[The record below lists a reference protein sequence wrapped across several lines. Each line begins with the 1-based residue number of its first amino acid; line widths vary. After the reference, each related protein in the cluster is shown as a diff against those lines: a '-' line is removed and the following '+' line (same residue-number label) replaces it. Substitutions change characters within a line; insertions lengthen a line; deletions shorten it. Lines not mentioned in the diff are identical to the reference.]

1 MSLKKKTE
9 VRTGKMVRELMLADE
24 DVNASLIMVY
34 SENGVNAEIKIEGL
48 TPKCN
53 EELFLSGNVD
63 WNKSVI
69 YKIVDFTG
77 NAEVGKVTLT
87 AMNKNN
93 VSLQIE
99 RVMWSKGTK
108 EEVAEDVTE
117 ATPVEKKPAPKKEVI
132 VDVPKP
138 VTPVAKPVTKP
149 MEPITSVAP
158 TPAPP
163 KRVEPVSEKVV
174 PAPSP
179 KRVEAVI
186 EKANPA
192 PTKKEETISMTKKEA
207 VTPAPKASA
216 ETNSALQTNYVKL
229 VKKAVE
235 VCQDYELG
243 IDVDD
248 SIESLKAELTSQG
261 ISVAFDKEI
270 MDVVNR
276 LRSLQDKGIKVEKV
290 LNLL

>member
-1 MSLKKKTE
+1 MSVKKKTQ

-93 VSLQIE
+93 VSLEIE
-99 RVMWSKGTK
+99 RVMWSKENK
-108 EEVAEDVTE
+108 EAAEQEETQVE
-117 ATPVEKKPAPKKEVI
+117 AAPKKEVVVEAPKAI
-132 VDVPKP
+132 TPAPKP
-138 VTPVAKPVTKP
+138 VTHVETPAMAPKPTPVPTPKPV
-149 MEPITSVAP
+149 S
-158 TPAPP
+158 
-163 KRVEPVSEKVV
+163 
-174 PAPSP
+174 
-179 KRVEAVI
+179 VEAAV
-186 EKANPA
+186 EL
-192 PTKKEETISMTKKEA
+192 
-207 VTPAPKASA
+207 VTPAPVKKAVPTPVTKQETA
-216 ETNSALQTNYVKL
+216 PVAPAKPKQPALTETNSKLQENYVKL
-229 VKKAVE
+229 VKKTIE

-243 IDVDD
+243 IDIDD
-248 SIESLKAELTSQG
+248 SIESLKEELQSQG
-261 ISVAFDKEI
+261 ISVTFDKEI
-270 MDVVNR
+270 MDVVSR

>member
-1 MSLKKKTE
+1 MSVKKKTQ

-93 VSLQIE
+93 VSLEVE
-99 RVMWSKGTK
+99 RVMWSKENK
-108 EEVAEDVTE
+108 EAAEQEE
-117 ATPVEKKPAPKKEVI
+117 AVVEAPK
-132 VDVPKP
+132 
-138 VTPVAKPVTKP
+138 
-149 MEPITSVAP
+149 
-158 TPAPP
+158 
-163 KRVEPVSEKVV
+163 
-174 PAPSP
+174 
-179 KRVEAVI
+179 
-186 EKANPA
+186 
-192 PTKKEETISMTKKEA
+192 A
-207 VTPAPKASA
+207 VTPAPKPVTRVETPAAPKPTPVPTPKPVSVEA
-216 ETNSALQTNYVKL
+216 AVELSTPAPVKKAVPTPVTKQETAPVAPAKPKQPALTETNTKLQENYVKL
-229 VKKAVE
+229 VKKTIE

-243 IDVDD
+243 IDIDD
-248 SIESLKAELTSQG
+248 SIESLKQELQSQG
-261 ISVAFDKEI
+261 ISVTFDKEI

>member
-1 MSLKKKTE
+1 MSVKKKTQ

-93 VSLQIE
+93 VSLEIE
-99 RVMWSKGTK
+99 RVMWSKENK
-108 EEVAEDVTE
+108 EAAEQEETQVE
-117 ATPVEKKPAPKKEVI
+117 AAPKKEVVVEAPKAI
-132 VDVPKP
+132 TPAPKPVTRVETPAIAPKPTPVPKP
-138 VTPVAKPVTKP
+138 VSVEAAVELATPAPVKKAVPTPVTKQETAP
-149 MEPITSVAP
+149 VAP
-158 TPAPP
+158 AKPKQPAL
-163 KRVEPVSEKVV
+163 
-174 PAPSP
+174 
-179 KRVEAVI
+179 
-186 EKANPA
+186 
-192 PTKKEETISMTKKEA
+192 T
-207 VTPAPKASA
+207 
-216 ETNSALQTNYVKL
+216 ETNSKLQENYVKL
-229 VKKAVE
+229 VKKTIE

-243 IDVDD
+243 IDIDD
-248 SIESLKAELTSQG
+248 SIESLKEELQSQG
-261 ISVAFDKEI
+261 ISVTFDKEI
-270 MDVVNR
+270 MDVVSR

>member
-1 MSLKKKTE
+1 MSVKKKTQ

-93 VSLQIE
+93 VSLEVE
-99 RVMWSKGTK
+99 RVMWSKENK
-108 EEVAEDVTE
+108 EAAEQEETVVE
-117 ATPVEKKPAPKKEVI
+117 ATPKKEV
-132 VDVPKP
+132 V
-138 VTPVAKPVTKP
+138 
-149 MEPITSVAP
+149 
-158 TPAPP
+158 
-163 KRVEPVSEKVV
+163 
-174 PAPSP
+174 
-179 KRVEAVI
+179 VEAP
-186 EKANPA
+186 K
-192 PTKKEETISMTKKEA
+192 A
-207 VTPAPKASA
+207 VTPAPKPVTRVETPAASKPTPVPTPKPVSVEA
-216 ETNSALQTNYVKL
+216 AVELSTPAPVKKAVPTPVTKQETAPVAPAKPKQPALTETNTKLQENYVKL
-229 VKKAVE
+229 VKKTIE

-243 IDVDD
+243 IDIDD
-248 SIESLKAELTSQG
+248 SIESLKKELQSQG
-261 ISVAFDKEI
+261 ISVTFDKEI

>member
-1 MSLKKKTE
+1 MSVKKKTQ

-93 VSLQIE
+93 VSLEIE
-99 RVMWSKGTK
+99 RVMWSKENK
-108 EEVAEDVTE
+108 EAAEQEE
-117 ATPVEKKPAPKKEVI
+117 APVEVAPKKEV
-132 VDVPKP
+132 V
-138 VTPVAKPVTKP
+138 
-149 MEPITSVAP
+149 
-158 TPAPP
+158 
-163 KRVEPVSEKVV
+163 
-174 PAPSP
+174 
-179 KRVEAVI
+179 VEAP
-186 EKANPA
+186 K
-192 PTKKEETISMTKKEA
+192 A
-207 VTPAPKASA
+207 VTPAPKPVTRVEAPVAIPRPTPVSTPKPVSVEA
-216 ETNSALQTNYVKL
+216 AVELSTPAPVKKEVPTPVTKQETAPVTPAKPKQPALTETNSKLQENYVKL
-229 VKKAVE
+229 VKKTIE

-243 IDVDD
+243 IDIDD
-248 SIESLKAELTSQG
+248 SIESLKEELQSQG
-261 ISVAFDKEI
+261 ISVTFDKEI

>member
-1 MSLKKKTE
+1 MSVKKKTQ

-93 VSLQIE
+93 VSLEVE
-99 RVMWSKGTK
+99 RVMWSKENK
-108 EEVAEDVTE
+108 EAAEQEETVVE
-117 ATPVEKKPAPKKEVI
+117 ATPKKEV
-132 VDVPKP
+132 V
-138 VTPVAKPVTKP
+138 
-149 MEPITSVAP
+149 
-158 TPAPP
+158 
-163 KRVEPVSEKVV
+163 
-174 PAPSP
+174 
-179 KRVEAVI
+179 VEAP
-186 EKANPA
+186 K
-192 PTKKEETISMTKKEA
+192 A
-207 VTPAPKASA
+207 VTPAPKPITRVETPAASKPTPVPTPKSVSVEA
-216 ETNSALQTNYVKL
+216 AIELSTPAPVKKAVPTPVTKQETAPVTPIKPKQPALTETNTKLQENYVKL
-229 VKKAVE
+229 VKKTIE

-243 IDVDD
+243 IDIDD
-248 SIESLKAELTSQG
+248 SIEGLKKELQSQG
-261 ISVAFDKEI
+261 ISVTFDKEI

-276 LRSLQDKGIKVEKV
+276 LRSLQNKGIKVEKV

>member
-1 MSLKKKTE
+1 MSVKKKTQ

-93 VSLQIE
+93 VSLEIE
-99 RVMWSKGTK
+99 RVMWSKENK
-108 EEVAEDVTE
+108 EAAEQEETVVE
-117 ATPVEKKPAPKKEVI
+117 ATPKKEVI
-132 VDVPKP
+132 VEAPK
-138 VTPVAKPVTKP
+138 
-149 MEPITSVAP
+149 
-158 TPAPP
+158 
-163 KRVEPVSEKVV
+163 
-174 PAPSP
+174 
-179 KRVEAVI
+179 
-186 EKANPA
+186 
-192 PTKKEETISMTKKEA
+192 A
-207 VTPAPKASA
+207 VTPAPKPVTRVETPAIAPTPKPTLAPKPVSVEA
-216 ETNSALQTNYVKL
+216 AVELSTPAPVKREVPTPVTKQETTPVAPAKPKQPALTETNSKLQENYVKL
-229 VKKAVE
+229 VKKTIE

-243 IDVDD
+243 IDIDD
-248 SIESLKAELTSQG
+248 SIESLKEELQSQG
-261 ISVAFDKEI
+261 ISVTFDKEI

>member
-1 MSLKKKTE
+1 MSVKKKTQ

-93 VSLQIE
+93 VSLEVE
-99 RVMWSKGTK
+99 RIMWSKENK
-108 EEVAEDVTE
+108 EAAEQEETVVE
-117 ATPVEKKPAPKKEVI
+117 ATPKKEV
-132 VDVPKP
+132 V
-138 VTPVAKPVTKP
+138 
-149 MEPITSVAP
+149 
-158 TPAPP
+158 
-163 KRVEPVSEKVV
+163 
-174 PAPSP
+174 
-179 KRVEAVI
+179 VEAL
-186 EKANPA
+186 K
-192 PTKKEETISMTKKEA
+192 A
-207 VTPAPKASA
+207 VTPAPKPVTRVETPATAPKPTPVPTPKPVSVEA
-216 ETNSALQTNYVKL
+216 AVELSTPAPVKKTVPTPVKKQETAPVTPAKPKQPALTETNTKLQENYVKL
-229 VKKAVE
+229 VKKTIE

-243 IDVDD
+243 IDIDD
-248 SIESLKAELTSQG
+248 SIEGLKEELQSQG
-261 ISVAFDKEI
+261 ISVTFDKEI

>member
-1 MSLKKKTE
+1 MSVKKKTQ

-93 VSLQIE
+93 VSLEIE
-99 RVMWSKGTK
+99 RVMWSKENK
-108 EEVAEDVTE
+108 EAAEQEETV
-117 ATPVEKKPAPKKEVI
+117 VESTPKKEV
-132 VDVPKP
+132 VVEAPKAVAPAPKP
-138 VTPVAKPVTKP
+138 VTRVETPAAPKPTPVPTPKPVSVEAAVELSTPAPVKKAVPTPVTKQETAP
-149 MEPITSVAP
+149 VAP
-158 TPAPP
+158 AKPKQPAL
-163 KRVEPVSEKVV
+163 
-174 PAPSP
+174 
-179 KRVEAVI
+179 
-186 EKANPA
+186 
-192 PTKKEETISMTKKEA
+192 T
-207 VTPAPKASA
+207 
-216 ETNSALQTNYVKL
+216 ETNSKLQENYVKL
-229 VKKAVE
+229 VKKTIE

-243 IDVDD
+243 IDIDD
-248 SIESLKAELTSQG
+248 SIESLKAELQSQG
-261 ISVAFDKEI
+261 ISVTFDKEI

>member
-1 MSLKKKTE
+1 MSLKKKTQ

-77 NAEVGKVTLT
+77 NAEVGKVTLS

-108 EEVAEDVTE
+108 EET
-117 ATPVEKKPAPKKEVI
+117 VELDENPLSVVETSAPKKETV
-132 VDVPKP
+132 VETSKE
-138 VTPVAKPVTKP
+138 TTPVTKP
-149 MEPITSVAP
+149 VVNVAPAEAPIPKPVRPEPVVKVTPKPVQKEVVAP
-158 TPAPP
+158 TAAQKVVTVSTP
-163 KRVEPVSEKVV
+163 VEPTPSAKQSVTNQPNSELQ
-174 PAPSP
+174 
-179 KRVEAVI
+179 
-186 EKANPA
+186 EK
-192 PTKKEETISMTKKEA
+192 
-207 VTPAPKASA
+207 
-216 ETNSALQTNYVKL
+216 YVRL
-229 VKKAVE
+229 VKQAVD

-243 IDVDD
+243 MDVDD
-248 SIESLKAELTSQG
+248 SIENLKNELHKQG
-261 ISVAFDKEI
+261 ISVAFDAEI
-270 MDVVNR
+270 MDAVNR
-276 LRSLQDKGIKVEKV
+276 LRLLKQKGINVEKV

>member
-1 MSLKKKTE
+1 MSVKKKTQ

-93 VSLQIE
+93 VSLEIE
-99 RVMWSKGTK
+99 RVMWSKENK
-108 EEVAEDVTE
+108 EAAEQEETQVE
-117 ATPVEKKPAPKKEVI
+117 AAPKKEVVVEAPKAI
-132 VDVPKP
+132 TPAPKP
-138 VTPVAKPVTKP
+138 VTRVETPAMAPKPTPVPTPKPV
-149 MEPITSVAP
+149 S
-158 TPAPP
+158 
-163 KRVEPVSEKVV
+163 
-174 PAPSP
+174 
-179 KRVEAVI
+179 VEAAV
-186 EKANPA
+186 EL
-192 PTKKEETISMTKKEA
+192 
-207 VTPAPKASA
+207 VTPAPVKKAVPTPVTKQETA
-216 ETNSALQTNYVKL
+216 PVAPAKPKQPALTETNSKLQENYVKL
-229 VKKAVE
+229 VKKTIE

-243 IDVDD
+243 IDIDD
-248 SIESLKAELTSQG
+248 SIESLKEELQSQG
-261 ISVAFDKEI
+261 ISVTFDKEI
-270 MDVVNR
+270 MDVVSR

-290 LNLL
+290 LN

>member
-1 MSLKKKTE
+1 MSVKKKTQ

-93 VSLQIE
+93 VSLEIE
-99 RVMWSKGTK
+99 RVMWSKENK
-108 EEVAEDVTE
+108 EAAEQEETQVEV
-117 ATPVEKKPAPKKEVI
+117 APKKEVVVEAPKTI
-132 VDVPKP
+132 TPAPKP
-138 VTPVAKPVTKP
+138 VTRVETPAMAPKPTPVPTPKPV
-149 MEPITSVAP
+149 S
-158 TPAPP
+158 
-163 KRVEPVSEKVV
+163 
-174 PAPSP
+174 
-179 KRVEAVI
+179 VEATV
-186 EKANPA
+186 EL
-192 PTKKEETISMTKKEA
+192 
-207 VTPAPKASA
+207 VTPAPVKKAVPTPVTKQETA
-216 ETNSALQTNYVKL
+216 PVAPAKPKQPALTETNSKLQENYVKL
-229 VKKAVE
+229 VKKTIE

-243 IDVDD
+243 IDIDD
-248 SIESLKAELTSQG
+248 SIESLKEELQSQG
-261 ISVAFDKEI
+261 ISVTFDKEI
-270 MDVVNR
+270 MDVVSR

>member
-1 MSLKKKTE
+1 MSVKKKTQ

-93 VSLQIE
+93 VSLEIE
-99 RVMWSKGTK
+99 RVMWSKENK
-108 EEVAEDVTE
+108 EAAEQEETQVE
-117 ATPVEKKPAPKKEVI
+117 AAPKKEVVVEAPKAI
-132 VDVPKP
+132 TPAPKP
-138 VTPVAKPVTKP
+138 VTRVQTPAMAPKPTPVSTPKPV
-149 MEPITSVAP
+149 S
-158 TPAPP
+158 
-163 KRVEPVSEKVV
+163 
-174 PAPSP
+174 
-179 KRVEAVI
+179 VEAAV
-186 EKANPA
+186 EL
-192 PTKKEETISMTKKEA
+192 
-207 VTPAPKASA
+207 VTPAPVKKAVPTPVTKQETA
-216 ETNSALQTNYVKL
+216 PVAPAKPKQPALTETNSKLQENYVKL
-229 VKKAVE
+229 VKKTIE

-243 IDVDD
+243 IDIDD
-248 SIESLKAELTSQG
+248 SIESLKEELQSQG
-261 ISVAFDKEI
+261 ISVTFDKEI
-270 MDVVNR
+270 MDVVSR

>member
-1 MSLKKKTE
+1 MSVKKKTQ

-93 VSLQIE
+93 VSLEIE
-99 RVMWSKGTK
+99 RVMWSKENK
-108 EEVAEDVTE
+108 EAAEQEETVVE
-117 ATPVEKKPAPKKEVI
+117 ATPKKEV
-132 VDVPKP
+132 
-138 VTPVAKPVTKP
+138 
-149 MEPITSVAP
+149 
-158 TPAPP
+158 
-163 KRVEPVSEKVV
+163 
-174 PAPSP
+174 
-179 KRVEAVI
+179 VI
-186 EKANPA
+186 EA
-192 PTKKEETISMTKKEA
+192 PKA
-207 VTPAPKASA
+207 VTPAPKPVTRVETPAAPKPTPVPTPKPVSVEA
-216 ETNSALQTNYVKL
+216 AVELSTPAPVKKAVPTPVTKQETAPKPKQPALTETNTKLQENYVKL
-229 VKKAVE
+229 VKKTIE

-243 IDVDD
+243 IDIDD
-248 SIESLKAELTSQG
+248 SIESLKQELQSQG
-261 ISVAFDKEI
+261 ISVTFDKEI

>member
-1 MSLKKKTE
+1 MSVKKKTQ

-93 VSLQIE
+93 VSLEVE
-99 RVMWSKGTK
+99 RVMWSKENK
-108 EEVAEDVTE
+108 EAAEQEETVVE
-117 ATPVEKKPAPKKEVI
+117 ATPKKEV
-132 VDVPKP
+132 V
-138 VTPVAKPVTKP
+138 
-149 MEPITSVAP
+149 
-158 TPAPP
+158 
-163 KRVEPVSEKVV
+163 
-174 PAPSP
+174 
-179 KRVEAVI
+179 VEAP
-186 EKANPA
+186 K
-192 PTKKEETISMTKKEA
+192 A
-207 VTPAPKASA
+207 VTPAPKPVTRVETPAAAPKPTPVPTLKPVSVEA
-216 ETNSALQTNYVKL
+216 AVELSTPAPVKKTVPTPVKKQETAPVTPAKPKQPALTETNTKLQENYVKL
-229 VKKAVE
+229 VKKTIE

-243 IDVDD
+243 IDIDD
-248 SIESLKAELTSQG
+248 SIEGLKEELQSQG
-261 ISVAFDKEI
+261 ISVTFDKEI

>member
-1 MSLKKKTE
+1 MSVKKKTQ

-93 VSLQIE
+93 VSLEIE
-99 RVMWSKGTK
+99 RVMWSKENK
-108 EEVAEDVTE
+108 EAAEQEETQVEV
-117 ATPVEKKPAPKKEVI
+117 APKKEVVVEAPKTI
-132 VDVPKP
+132 TPTPKP
-138 VTPVAKPVTKP
+138 VTRVETPAMAPKPTPVPTPKPV
-149 MEPITSVAP
+149 S
-158 TPAPP
+158 
-163 KRVEPVSEKVV
+163 
-174 PAPSP
+174 
-179 KRVEAVI
+179 VEAAV
-186 EKANPA
+186 EL
-192 PTKKEETISMTKKEA
+192 
-207 VTPAPKASA
+207 VTPAPVKKAVPTPVTKQETA
-216 ETNSALQTNYVKL
+216 PVAPAKPKQPALTETNSKLQENYVKL
-229 VKKAVE
+229 VKKTIE

-243 IDVDD
+243 IDIDD
-248 SIESLKAELTSQG
+248 SIESLKEELQSQG
-261 ISVAFDKEI
+261 ISVTFDKEI
-270 MDVVNR
+270 MDVVSR

>member
-1 MSLKKKTE
+1 MSVKKKTQ

-93 VSLQIE
+93 VSLEIE
-99 RVMWSKGTK
+99 RVMWSKENK
-108 EEVAEDVTE
+108 EAAEQEETVVE
-117 ATPVEKKPAPKKEVI
+117 ATPKKEV
-132 VDVPKP
+132 V
-138 VTPVAKPVTKP
+138 
-149 MEPITSVAP
+149 
-158 TPAPP
+158 
-163 KRVEPVSEKVV
+163 
-174 PAPSP
+174 
-179 KRVEAVI
+179 VEAP
-186 EKANPA
+186 K
-192 PTKKEETISMTKKEA
+192 A
-207 VTPAPKASA
+207 VTPAPKPVTRVETPAAPKPTPVPTPKPVSVEAAMELSTPAPVKKAVPTPVTKQESA
-216 ETNSALQTNYVKL
+216 PVAPAKPKQPALTETNSKLQENYVKL
-229 VKKAVE
+229 VKKTIE

-243 IDVDD
+243 IDIDD
-248 SIESLKAELTSQG
+248 SIEGLKEELQSQG
-261 ISVAFDKEI
+261 ISVTFDKEI
-270 MDVVNR
+270 MDVVSR

>member
-1 MSLKKKTE
+1 MSVKKKTQ

-93 VSLQIE
+93 VSLEIE
-99 RVMWSKGTK
+99 RVMWSKENK
-108 EEVAEDVTE
+108 EAAEQEETVVE
-117 ATPVEKKPAPKKEVI
+117 ATPKKEV
-132 VDVPKP
+132 V
-138 VTPVAKPVTKP
+138 
-149 MEPITSVAP
+149 
-158 TPAPP
+158 
-163 KRVEPVSEKVV
+163 
-174 PAPSP
+174 
-179 KRVEAVI
+179 VEAP
-186 EKANPA
+186 K
-192 PTKKEETISMTKKEA
+192 A
-207 VTPAPKASA
+207 VTPAPKPVTRVETPVAPKPTPVQTPKPVSVEA
-216 ETNSALQTNYVKL
+216 AIEISTPAPVKKTVPTPVTKQETTPVTPTKPKQPALTETNTKLQENYVKL
-229 VKKAVE
+229 VKKTIE

-243 IDVDD
+243 IDIDD
-248 SIESLKAELTSQG
+248 SIEGLKEELQSQG
-261 ISVAFDKEI
+261 ISVTFDKEI

>member
-1 MSLKKKTE
+1 MSVKKKTQ

-93 VSLQIE
+93 VSLEIE
-99 RVMWSKGTK
+99 RVMWSKENK
-108 EEVAEDVTE
+108 EAAEQEETVVE
-117 ATPVEKKPAPKKEVI
+117 ATPKKEVVVEAPKAI
-132 VDVPKP
+132 TPAPKP
-138 VTPVAKPVTKP
+138 ITRVETPATAPTPK
-149 MEPITSVAP
+149 P
-158 TPAPP
+158 TPAP
-163 KRVEPVSEKVV
+163 KPVS
-174 PAPSP
+174 
-179 KRVEAVI
+179 VEA
-186 EKANPA
+186 
-192 PTKKEETISMTKKEA
+192 A
-207 VTPAPKASA
+207 VELATPAPVKREVPTPVTKQETAPVA
-216 ETNSALQTNYVKL
+216 PAKPKQPALTETNSKLQENYVKL
-229 VKKAVE
+229 VKKTIE

-243 IDVDD
+243 IDIDD
-248 SIESLKAELTSQG
+248 SIESLKEELQSQG
-261 ISVAFDKEI
+261 ISVTFDKEI
-270 MDVVNR
+270 MDVVSR

>member
-1 MSLKKKTE
+1 MSVKKKTQ

-93 VSLQIE
+93 VSLEIE
-99 RVMWSKGTK
+99 RVMWSKENK
-108 EEVAEDVTE
+108 EAAEQEETQVE
-117 ATPVEKKPAPKKEVI
+117 AAPKKEVVVEAPKAI
-132 VDVPKP
+132 TPAPKP
-138 VTPVAKPVTKP
+138 VTRVETPAMAPKPPKPVSVEAAVELATPAPVKKAVPTPVTKQETAP
-149 MEPITSVAP
+149 VAP
-158 TPAPP
+158 AKPKQPAL
-163 KRVEPVSEKVV
+163 
-174 PAPSP
+174 
-179 KRVEAVI
+179 
-186 EKANPA
+186 
-192 PTKKEETISMTKKEA
+192 T
-207 VTPAPKASA
+207 
-216 ETNSALQTNYVKL
+216 ETNSKLQENYVKL
-229 VKKAVE
+229 VKKTIE

-243 IDVDD
+243 IDIDD
-248 SIESLKAELTSQG
+248 SIESLKEELQNQG
-261 ISVAFDKEI
+261 ISVTFDKEI
-270 MDVVNR
+270 MDVVSR

>member
-1 MSLKKKTE
+1 MSVKKKTQ

-93 VSLQIE
+93 VSLEIE
-99 RVMWSKGTK
+99 RVMWSKENK
-108 EEVAEDVTE
+108 EAAEQEETQVE
-117 ATPVEKKPAPKKEVI
+117 AAPKKEVVVEAPKAI
-132 VDVPKP
+132 TPAPKP
-138 VTPVAKPVTKP
+138 VTRVETPTMAPKPTPVPTPKPV
-149 MEPITSVAP
+149 S
-158 TPAPP
+158 
-163 KRVEPVSEKVV
+163 
-174 PAPSP
+174 
-179 KRVEAVI
+179 VEAAV
-186 EKANPA
+186 EL
-192 PTKKEETISMTKKEA
+192 
-207 VTPAPKASA
+207 VTPAPVKKAVPTPVTKQETA
-216 ETNSALQTNYVKL
+216 PVAPAKPKQPALTETNSKLQENYVKL
-229 VKKAVE
+229 VKKTIE

-243 IDVDD
+243 IDIDD
-248 SIESLKAELTSQG
+248 SIESLKEELQSQG
-261 ISVAFDKEI
+261 ISVTFDKEI

>member
-1 MSLKKKTE
+1 MSVKKKTQ

-93 VSLQIE
+93 VSLEIE
-99 RVMWSKGTK
+99 RVMWSKENK
-108 EEVAEDVTE
+108 EAAEQEETQVE
-117 ATPVEKKPAPKKEVI
+117 AAPKKEVVVEAPKAI
-132 VDVPKP
+132 TPAPKP
-138 VTPVAKPVTKP
+138 VTRVETPAMAPKPTPVPTPKPV
-149 MEPITSVAP
+149 S
-158 TPAPP
+158 
-163 KRVEPVSEKVV
+163 
-174 PAPSP
+174 
-179 KRVEAVI
+179 VEAAV
-186 EKANPA
+186 EL
-192 PTKKEETISMTKKEA
+192 
-207 VTPAPKASA
+207 VTPAPVKKAVPTPVTKQETA
-216 ETNSALQTNYVKL
+216 PVAPAKPKQPALTETNSKLQENYVKL
-229 VKKAVE
+229 VKKTIE

-243 IDVDD
+243 IDIDD
-248 SIESLKAELTSQG
+248 SIEDLKKELQSQG
-261 ISVAFDKEI
+261 ISVTFDKEI

>member
-1 MSLKKKTE
+1 MSVKKKTQ

-93 VSLQIE
+93 VSLEVE
-99 RVMWSKGTK
+99 RVMWSKENK
-108 EEVAEDVTE
+108 EAAEQEETV
-117 ATPVEKKPAPKKEVI
+117 VEPNPKKEV
-132 VDVPKP
+132 VVEAPKAVTATPKP
-138 VTPVAKPVTKP
+138 VTRVETPVAPK
-149 MEPITSVAP
+149 P
-158 TPAPP
+158 TPAPTP
-163 KRVEPVSEKVV
+163 KPVSVEAAVELSTPAPVKKVV
-174 PAPSP
+174 PTPVTKQETAPVAPAKP
-179 KRVEAVI
+179 KQ
-186 EKANPA
+186 PA
-192 PTKKEETISMTKKEA
+192 LT
-207 VTPAPKASA
+207 
-216 ETNSALQTNYVKL
+216 ETNTKLQENYVKL
-229 VKKAVE
+229 VKKTIE

-243 IDVDD
+243 IDIDD
-248 SIESLKAELTSQG
+248 SIESLKQELQSQG
-261 ISVAFDKEI
+261 ISVTFDKEI

>member
-1 MSLKKKTE
+1 MSVKKKTQ

-93 VSLQIE
+93 VSLEIE
-99 RVMWSKGTK
+99 RVMWSKENK
-108 EEVAEDVTE
+108 EAAEQEETVVE
-117 ATPVEKKPAPKKEVI
+117 ATPKKEV
-132 VDVPKP
+132 V
-138 VTPVAKPVTKP
+138 
-149 MEPITSVAP
+149 
-158 TPAPP
+158 
-163 KRVEPVSEKVV
+163 
-174 PAPSP
+174 
-179 KRVEAVI
+179 VEAP
-186 EKANPA
+186 K
-192 PTKKEETISMTKKEA
+192 A
-207 VTPAPKASA
+207 VTPAPKPITRVETPATTPKPTPAPKPVSVEA
-216 ETNSALQTNYVKL
+216 AVELSTPAPVKREVPTPVTKQETAPVAPAKPKQPALTETNSKLQENYVKL
-229 VKKAVE
+229 VKKTIE

-243 IDVDD
+243 IDIDD
-248 SIESLKAELTSQG
+248 SIEGLKKELQSQG
-261 ISVAFDKEI
+261 ISVTFDKEI

>member
-1 MSLKKKTE
+1 MSVKKKTQ

-93 VSLQIE
+93 VSLEIE
-99 RVMWSKGTK
+99 RVMWSKENK
-108 EEVAEDVTE
+108 EAAEQEETQVE
-117 ATPVEKKPAPKKEVI
+117 AAPKKEV
-132 VDVPKP
+132 V
-138 VTPVAKPVTKP
+138 
-149 MEPITSVAP
+149 
-158 TPAPP
+158 
-163 KRVEPVSEKVV
+163 
-174 PAPSP
+174 
-179 KRVEAVI
+179 VEAP
-186 EKANPA
+186 K
-192 PTKKEETISMTKKEA
+192 A
-207 VTPAPKASA
+207 VTPAPKPVTRVETPAMAPKPTPVPTPKPVSVEA
-216 ETNSALQTNYVKL
+216 AVEITTPAPVKKVVTTPVTKQETAPVAPAKPKQPALTETNSKLQENYVKL
-229 VKKAVE
+229 VKKTIE

-243 IDVDD
+243 IDIDD
-248 SIESLKAELTSQG
+248 SIESLKEELQSQG
-261 ISVAFDKEI
+261 ISVTFDKEI
-270 MDVVNR
+270 MDVVSR

>member
-1 MSLKKKTE
+1 MSVKKKTQ

-93 VSLQIE
+93 VSLEVE
-99 RVMWSKGTK
+99 RVMWSKENK
-108 EEVAEDVTE
+108 EAAEQEETVVE
-117 ATPVEKKPAPKKEVI
+117 ATPKKEV
-132 VDVPKP
+132 VVETPK
-138 VTPVAKPVTKP
+138 
-149 MEPITSVAP
+149 
-158 TPAPP
+158 
-163 KRVEPVSEKVV
+163 
-174 PAPSP
+174 
-179 KRVEAVI
+179 
-186 EKANPA
+186 
-192 PTKKEETISMTKKEA
+192 A
-207 VTPAPKASA
+207 VTPAPKPVTRVETPAAPKPTPVPTPKPVSVEA
-216 ETNSALQTNYVKL
+216 AVELSTPAPVKKAVPTPVTKQETAPVAPAKPKQPALTETNTKLQENYVKL
-229 VKKAVE
+229 VKKTIE

-243 IDVDD
+243 IDIDD
-248 SIESLKAELTSQG
+248 SIESLKKELQSQG
-261 ISVAFDKEI
+261 ISVTFDKEI

>member
-1 MSLKKKTE
+1 MSVKKKTQ

-93 VSLQIE
+93 VSLEIE
-99 RVMWSKGTK
+99 RVMWSKENK
-108 EEVAEDVTE
+108 EAAEQEETVVE
-117 ATPVEKKPAPKKEVI
+117 ATPKKEV
-132 VDVPKP
+132 VVEVPK
-138 VTPVAKPVTKP
+138 
-149 MEPITSVAP
+149 
-158 TPAPP
+158 
-163 KRVEPVSEKVV
+163 
-174 PAPSP
+174 
-179 KRVEAVI
+179 
-186 EKANPA
+186 
-192 PTKKEETISMTKKEA
+192 A
-207 VTPAPKASA
+207 VTPAPKPVTRVEAPATAPTPKPVSVEAAVELSTPAPVKREVPTPVTKQETTPVAPAKPKQSA
-216 ETNSALQTNYVKL
+216 LTETNSKLQENYVKL
-229 VKKAVE
+229 VKKTIE

-243 IDVDD
+243 IDIDD
-248 SIESLKAELTSQG
+248 SIEGLKEELQSQG
-261 ISVAFDKEI
+261 ISVTFDKEI

>member
-1 MSLKKKTE
+1 MSVKKKTQ

-93 VSLQIE
+93 VSLEIE
-99 RVMWSKGTK
+99 RVMWSKENK
-108 EEVAEDVTE
+108 EAAEQE
-117 ATPVEKKPAPKKEVI
+117 ATVVEAPPKKEV
-132 VDVPKP
+132 V
-138 VTPVAKPVTKP
+138 
-149 MEPITSVAP
+149 
-158 TPAPP
+158 
-163 KRVEPVSEKVV
+163 
-174 PAPSP
+174 
-179 KRVEAVI
+179 VEAP
-186 EKANPA
+186 K
-192 PTKKEETISMTKKEA
+192 A
-207 VTPAPKASA
+207 VTPAPKPVTRVETPTTAPTPKTTPAPKPVSVEAAVELSTPAPVKREVPTPVTRQETAPVAPAKPKQSA
-216 ETNSALQTNYVKL
+216 LTETNSKLQENYVKL
-229 VKKAVE
+229 VKKTIE

-243 IDVDD
+243 IDIDD
-248 SIESLKAELTSQG
+248 SIESLKEELQSQG
-261 ISVAFDKEI
+261 ISVTFDKEI

>member
-1 MSLKKKTE
+1 MSVKKKTQ

-93 VSLQIE
+93 VSLEIE
-99 RVMWSKGTK
+99 RVMWSKENK
-108 EEVAEDVTE
+108 EAAEQEETRVE
-117 ATPVEKKPAPKKEVI
+117 AAPKKEVVVEAPKAI
-132 VDVPKP
+132 TPAPKP
-138 VTPVAKPVTKP
+138 VTRVETPAMAPKPTPVPKPKPVSVEAAVELATPAPVKKAVPTPVTKQETAP
-149 MEPITSVAP
+149 VAP
-158 TPAPP
+158 AKPKQPAL
-163 KRVEPVSEKVV
+163 
-174 PAPSP
+174 
-179 KRVEAVI
+179 
-186 EKANPA
+186 
-192 PTKKEETISMTKKEA
+192 T
-207 VTPAPKASA
+207 
-216 ETNSALQTNYVKL
+216 ETNSKLQENYVKL
-229 VKKAVE
+229 VKKTIE

-243 IDVDD
+243 IDIDD
-248 SIESLKAELTSQG
+248 SIESLKEELQNQG
-261 ISVAFDKEI
+261 ISVTFDKEI
-270 MDVVNR
+270 MDVVSR

>member
-1 MSLKKKTE
+1 MSVKKKTQ

-93 VSLQIE
+93 VSLEVE
-99 RVMWSKGTK
+99 RVMWSKENK
-108 EEVAEDVTE
+108 EAAEQEETVVE
-117 ATPVEKKPAPKKEVI
+117 ATPKKEV
-132 VDVPKP
+132 V
-138 VTPVAKPVTKP
+138 
-149 MEPITSVAP
+149 
-158 TPAPP
+158 
-163 KRVEPVSEKVV
+163 
-174 PAPSP
+174 
-179 KRVEAVI
+179 VEAP
-186 EKANPA
+186 K
-192 PTKKEETISMTKKEA
+192 A
-207 VTPAPKASA
+207 VTPAPKPITRVETPAAPKPTPVPTPKSVSVEA
-216 ETNSALQTNYVKL
+216 AIELSTPAPVKKAVPTPVTKQETAPVTPVKPKQPALTETNTKLQENYVKL
-229 VKKAVE
+229 VKKTIE

-243 IDVDD
+243 IDIDD
-248 SIESLKAELTSQG
+248 SIEGLKKELQSQG
-261 ISVAFDKEI
+261 ISVTFDKEI

>member
-1 MSLKKKTE
+1 MSVKKKTQ

-93 VSLQIE
+93 VSLEIE
-99 RVMWSKGTK
+99 RVMWSKENK
-108 EEVAEDVTE
+108 EAAEQEETQVE
-117 ATPVEKKPAPKKEVI
+117 AAPKKEVVVEAPKAI
-132 VDVPKP
+132 TPAPKP
-138 VTPVAKPVTKP
+138 VTRVETPATAPKPTPVPTPKPV
-149 MEPITSVAP
+149 S
-158 TPAPP
+158 
-163 KRVEPVSEKVV
+163 
-174 PAPSP
+174 
-179 KRVEAVI
+179 VEAAV
-186 EKANPA
+186 EL
-192 PTKKEETISMTKKEA
+192 
-207 VTPAPKASA
+207 VTPAPVKKAVPTPVTKQETA
-216 ETNSALQTNYVKL
+216 PVAPAKPKQPALTETNSKLQENYVKL
-229 VKKAVE
+229 VKKTIE

-243 IDVDD
+243 IDIDD
-248 SIESLKAELTSQG
+248 SIESLKEELQSQG
-261 ISVAFDKEI
+261 ISVTFDKEI
-270 MDVVNR
+270 MDVVSR

>member
-1 MSLKKKTE
+1 MSVKKKTQ

-93 VSLQIE
+93 VSLEIE
-99 RVMWSKGTK
+99 RVMWSKENK
-108 EEVAEDVTE
+108 EAAEQEETQVE
-117 ATPVEKKPAPKKEVI
+117 AAPKKEVVVEAPKAI
-132 VDVPKP
+132 TPAPKP
-138 VTPVAKPVTKP
+138 VTRVETPAMAPKPTPVPTPKPVSVEAAVELATPAPVKKAVPTPVTKQETAP
-149 MEPITSVAP
+149 VAP
-158 TPAPP
+158 AKLKQPAL
-163 KRVEPVSEKVV
+163 
-174 PAPSP
+174 
-179 KRVEAVI
+179 
-186 EKANPA
+186 
-192 PTKKEETISMTKKEA
+192 T
-207 VTPAPKASA
+207 
-216 ETNSALQTNYVKL
+216 ETNTKLQENYVKL
-229 VKKAVE
+229 VKKTIE

-243 IDVDD
+243 IDIDD
-248 SIESLKAELTSQG
+248 SIESLKEELQSQG
-261 ISVAFDKEI
+261 ISVTFDKEI
-270 MDVVNR
+270 MDVVSR

>member
-1 MSLKKKTE
+1 MSVKKKTQ

-77 NAEVGKVTLT
+77 NAEVGKVTLS

-93 VSLQIE
+93 VSLEIE
-99 RVMWSKGTK
+99 RVMWSKENK
-108 EEVAEDVTE
+108 EAAGQEETPVE
-117 ATPVEKKPAPKKEVI
+117 ATPKKVVVVEAPK
-132 VDVPKP
+132 
-138 VTPVAKPVTKP
+138 
-149 MEPITSVAP
+149 
-158 TPAPP
+158 
-163 KRVEPVSEKVV
+163 
-174 PAPSP
+174 
-179 KRVEAVI
+179 
-186 EKANPA
+186 
-192 PTKKEETISMTKKEA
+192 A
-207 VTPAPKASA
+207 VTPAPKPITRVETPAMTPKPTPVPTPKPVSVEA
-216 ETNSALQTNYVKL
+216 AVELTTPAPVKKVVPTSVTKQETVPVAPAKPKQPALTETNSKLQENYVKL
-229 VKKAVE
+229 VKKTIE

-243 IDVDD
+243 IDIDD
-248 SIESLKAELTSQG
+248 SIEGLKEELQSQG
-261 ISVAFDKEI
+261 ISVTFDKEI

>member
-1 MSLKKKTE
+1 MSVKKKTQ

-93 VSLQIE
+93 VSLEVE
-99 RVMWSKGTK
+99 RVMWSKENK
-108 EEVAEDVTE
+108 EAAEQEETVVE
-117 ATPVEKKPAPKKEVI
+117 ATPKKEV
-132 VDVPKP
+132 VVEAPKAVTPVPKP
-138 VTPVAKPVTKP
+138 VTRVETPAASKPTPVPTPKPVSVEAAVELSTPAPVKKAAPTPVTKQETAP
-149 MEPITSVAP
+149 VAP
-158 TPAPP
+158 AKPKQPAL
-163 KRVEPVSEKVV
+163 
-174 PAPSP
+174 
-179 KRVEAVI
+179 
-186 EKANPA
+186 
-192 PTKKEETISMTKKEA
+192 T
-207 VTPAPKASA
+207 
-216 ETNSALQTNYVKL
+216 ETNTKLQENYVKL
-229 VKKAVE
+229 VKKTIE

-243 IDVDD
+243 IDIDD
-248 SIESLKAELTSQG
+248 SIESLKKELQSQG
-261 ISVAFDKEI
+261 ISVTFDKEI

>member
-1 MSLKKKTE
+1 MSVKKKTQ

-93 VSLQIE
+93 VSLEVE
-99 RVMWSKGTK
+99 RVMWSKENK
-108 EEVAEDVTE
+108 EAAEQEETVVE
-117 ATPVEKKPAPKKEVI
+117 ATPKKEV
-132 VDVPKP
+132 V
-138 VTPVAKPVTKP
+138 
-149 MEPITSVAP
+149 
-158 TPAPP
+158 
-163 KRVEPVSEKVV
+163 
-174 PAPSP
+174 
-179 KRVEAVI
+179 VEAP
-186 EKANPA
+186 K
-192 PTKKEETISMTKKEA
+192 A
-207 VTPAPKASA
+207 VTPAPKPITRVETPAVSKPTPVPTPKSVSVEA
-216 ETNSALQTNYVKL
+216 AIELSTPAPVKKAVPTPVTKQETAPVTPIKPKQPALTETNTKLQENYVKL
-229 VKKAVE
+229 VKKTFE

-243 IDVDD
+243 IDIDD
-248 SIESLKAELTSQG
+248 SIEGLKKELQSQG
-261 ISVAFDKEI
+261 ISVTFDKEI

>member
-1 MSLKKKTE
+1 MSVKKKTQ

-93 VSLQIE
+93 VSLEIE
-99 RVMWSKGTK
+99 RVMWSKENK
-108 EEVAEDVTE
+108 EAAEQEETQVE
-117 ATPVEKKPAPKKEVI
+117 AAPKKEVVVEAPKAI
-132 VDVPKP
+132 TPAPKPVTRVETPAMAPKPTPVPKP
-138 VTPVAKPVTKP
+138 VSLEAAVELATPAPVKKAVPTPVTKQETAP
-149 MEPITSVAP
+149 VAP
-158 TPAPP
+158 AKPKQPAL
-163 KRVEPVSEKVV
+163 
-174 PAPSP
+174 
-179 KRVEAVI
+179 
-186 EKANPA
+186 
-192 PTKKEETISMTKKEA
+192 T
-207 VTPAPKASA
+207 
-216 ETNSALQTNYVKL
+216 ETNSKLQENYVKL
-229 VKKAVE
+229 VKKTIE

-243 IDVDD
+243 IDIDD
-248 SIESLKAELTSQG
+248 SIESLKEELQSQG
-261 ISVAFDKEI
+261 ISVTFDKEI
-270 MDVVNR
+270 MDVVSR